1 MLIEGLNS
9 NVKIYI
15 LGLLVLSLF
24 IGSCKK
30 SVPEEPA
37 EIKAKSE
44 DVTEPEVIKEP
55 AEDVNGNVALPTEL
69 PEPAY
74 TGIPEKI
81 LRIPNLEEPM
91 QQVRP
96 PFYVPEGTKNVALN
110 KPITSSDEEPI
121 VGWLEMITDGKKAA
135 DTESGAAN
143 YVVLHPSLQSVT
155 IDLEAEY
162 EIYAILLWHFHS
174 RARVYYDVI
183 VQAADDADFVTNV
196 RTLFNNDDD
205 NSAGLGF
212 GSDKHYVE
220 SAEGK
225 LIDAGGVSARYVR
238 LYSNGNSEN
247 SDNHYVEVEVFG
259 QPVN

>member
-1 MLIEGLNS
+1 MLIERFNS

-15 LGLLVLSLF
+15 LGLLVLSLL

-30 SVPEEPA
+30 SSPEEPA
-37 EIKAKSE
+37 VDTAKSE

-55 AEDVNGNVALPTEL
+55 AEDVNGNVPLPTEL

-74 TGIPEKI
+74 TGVPEKI
-81 LRIPNLEEPM
+81 LRIPNLEDPM

-96 PFYVPEGTKNVALN
+96 PFYAPEGTKNVALN
-110 KPITSSDEEPI
+110 KPVISSDKEPV

-135 DTESGAAN
+135 DTESGGAN
-143 YVVLHPSLQSVT
+143 CVVLHSSLQSVT
-155 IDLEAEY
+155 IDLKAEY

-183 VQAADDADFVTNV
+183 VQVADDADFVTNL

-205 NSAGLGF
+205 NSAGFGF
-212 GSDKHYVE
+212 GSDKHYIE
-220 SAEGK
+220 AAEGK
-225 LIDAGGVSARYVR
+225 LIDAGGVPARYVR
-238 LYSNGNSEN
+238 LYSSGNNES

-259 QPVN
+259 KPIN